1 MESTHTGHDRI
12 PDPAAP
18 AATAPFEARERGG
31 PQVVL
36 VDEPFT
42 LNELQALR
50 LRGSLR
56 EVLPGAYIAALH
68 PENPVTRAQVAAAVA
83 GEQLLPGRALC
94 KGTAAWVYGCA
105 PMPRELDIVVPRYH
119 RPCAPT
125 ARMLLRLSEG
135 VLDEEQ
141 ICTVG
146 GVAVTSP
153 LRTAMDIAFNLEWRE
168 SLPVL
173 AAIDASPRLR
183 CGYRQMLDSITEQ
196 VRRPGRRRALG
207 AVTRLMDATLPAAA

>member
-1 MESTHTGHDRI
+1 MERTI
-12 PDPAAP
+12 PRSEPAEPQLLHPAP
-18 AATAPFEARERGG
+18 ARGA
-31 PQVVL
+31 PQVIL
-36 VDEPFT
+36 VDAPFT

-56 EVLPGAYIAALH
+56 EMLPGAYVSAAH
-68 PENPVTRAQVAAAVA
+68 PDNPVTRARVAAAVA
-83 GEQLLPGRALC
+83 GEQLVPGRALC
-94 KGTAAWVYGCA
+94 KCTAAWVYGCA

-125 ARMLLRLSEG
+125 PRMVLRLSEG
-135 VLDEEQ
+135 TMDEDQ

-146 GVAVTSP
+146 GIAVTSP
-153 LRTAMDIAFNLEWRE
+153 LRTAMDIAFNSELRE

-173 AAIDASPRLR
+173 AAINDSARLR
-183 CGYRQMLDSITEQ
+183 CGYREMFEQINAQ

-207 AVTRLMDATLPAAA
+207 AITRLMDTELPAAG

>member
-1 MESTHTGHDRI
+1 MERTIPRSDPDSGHR
-12 PDPAAP
+12 PTERTPRPPAP
-18 AATAPFEARERGG
+18 GRGG
-31 PQVVL
+31 PQVIL

-56 EVLPGAYIAALH
+56 EMLPGAYVSVLH
-68 PENPVTRAQVAAAVA
+68 PDNSATRARVAAAVA
-83 GEQLLPGRALC
+83 GEQLASGRALC
-94 KGTAAWVYGCA
+94 KVTAAWVYGCA

-125 ARMLLRLSEG
+125 SRMILRLSEG
-135 VLDEEQ
+135 TLDEEQ

-153 LRTAMDIAFNLEWRE
+153 LRTAMDIAFNSELRE

-173 AAIDASPRLR
+173 AAINSSARLR
-183 CGYRQMLDSITEQ
+183 CGYPQMLEQISTQ

-207 AVTRLMDATLPAAA
+207 AITRLMDREQPAAA